1 MYVGVQNCSK
11 SYGLYVGRELEIFL
25 IPTACDYSLT
35 DVEIFTSPTAI
46 YRRGTWNLS
55 ESQSLYNYRG
65 ESSDFDMF
73 HVLRPGYTI
82 PQNHT
87 SNPHPQILGTWKI
100 FEKFC
105 DPGTLDQNQN
115 F

>member
-46 YRRGTWNLS
+46 YRRGTWNFFK
-55 ESQSLYNYRG
+55 SQSYRG
-65 ESSDFDMF
+65 MSSDFNMF

-82 PQNHT
+82 SQIILREPP
-87 SNPHPQILGTWKI
+87 SPHPSDFRDLGI
-100 FEKFC
+100 CEKC
-105 DPGTLDQNQN
+105 EGI
-115 F
+115 